1 MHREQKEVV
10 HTNAREPLTTT
21 TGIVVDALYA
31 CMGSLRNIVADWRY
45 SEYAG
50 FFGGL
55 FAISHIRDHAMQATI
70 HAAIVDHLT
79 ASNIQTQSDL
89 ECVTIAIEDSS
100 DGHDISVRI
109 IPAYGDLLIVNN
121 QST

>member
-1 MHREQKEVV
+1 MHREQKEIVY
-10 HTNAREPLTTT
+10 TDPRQPLTTT
-21 TGIVVDALYA
+21 TGLVVEALHA
-31 CMGSLRNIVADWRY
+31 CMESLRDVACDWRY

-55 FAISHIRDHAMQATI
+55 FAISHIRDHAMQTII

-109 IPAYGDLLIVNN
+109 IPTYGDLLIVNN

>member
-1 MHREQKEVV
+1 MYREQKEIVY
-10 HTNAREPLTTT
+10 TEPRQPLTTT
-21 TGIVVDALYA
+21 TGLVVDTLHA
-31 CMGSLRNIVADWRY
+31 CMESLRDVTCDWQY

-55 FAISHIRDHAMQATI
+55 FAIKHIRDHAMQVTI

-79 ASNIQTQSDL
+79 ASNIHTESDL
-89 ECVTIAIEDSS
+89 EYVAIAIEDSS
-100 DGHDISVRI
+100 DGHNISVRI
-109 IPAYGDLLIVNN
+109 IPTYGDLLIVNN

>member
-1 MHREQKEVV
+1 
-10 HTNAREPLTTT
+10 
-21 TGIVVDALYA
+21 
-31 CMGSLRNIVADWRY
+31 
-45 SEYAG
+45 
-50 FFGGL
+50 
-55 FAISHIRDHAMQATI
+55 MQATI

-109 IPAYGDLLIVNN
+109 IPTYGDLLIVNN

>member
-1 MHREQKEVV
+1 MYREQKEVV
-10 HTNAREPLTTT
+10 YTDPRPPLTAP
-21 TGIVVDALYA
+21 TGMVVAALHA
-31 CMGSLRNIVADWRY
+31 CMESLRDITADWRY

-55 FAISHIRDHAMQATI
+55 FAIKHIRDHAMQTTI

-79 ASNIQTQSDL
+79 TSNIQTQSDL
-89 ECVTIAIEDSS
+89 ECVTIAVEDST
-100 DGHDISVRI
+100 DGCNISVRI
-109 IPAYGDLLIVNN
+109 IPTYGDLLIVNN